1 MHNITLRPVIAAEH
15 QLIRKLILQNN
26 LNPFGLKWESFI
38 VAADEE
44 NQFVGCGQIKRH
56 DDVEELASLVVLEE
70 WQGRGVSKILMDAL
84 IERGKRPLWLMCESP
99 LTHYYNKFGFEE
111 VEEPANLPSFFR
123 NVYWFTRLSFGVVFL
138 IRGTYVAFMVL
149 DN

>member
-56 DDVEELASLVVLEE
+56 DDVEELASLVVVEE
-70 WQGRGVSKILMDAL
+70 WQARGVSKILMDAL
-84 IERGKRPLWLMCESP
+84 IERGKRPLWLMCESS

-123 NVYWFTRLSFGVVFL
+123 NVYWFTRLSFGVVFM

-149 DN
+149 DD

>member
-56 DDVEELASLVVLEE
+56 DDVEELASLVVVEE

-138 IRGTYVAFMVL
+138 IRGTYVAFMFL
-149 DN
+149 DD